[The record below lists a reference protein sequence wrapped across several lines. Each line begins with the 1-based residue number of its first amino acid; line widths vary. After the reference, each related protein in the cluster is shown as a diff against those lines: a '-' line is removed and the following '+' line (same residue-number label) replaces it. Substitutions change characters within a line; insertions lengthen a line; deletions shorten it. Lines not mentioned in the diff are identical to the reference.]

1 MPMNKPL
8 TYRLMTAR
16 IHKAMNARIQ
26 KATDEGDAAE
36 SRRLDGMLAP
46 MGGGWADE
54 SNAGAVLDLL
64 LDDCERT
71 NSSTFV
77 AVVGSASATI
87 PDLKVIEVIAAGLA
101 RPSSPAVSPAWAGQ
115 GQQEASQPKVEGV
128 LGRL

>member
-1 MPMNKPL
+1 MPMCKPL

-26 KATDEGDAAE
+26 QAADEGDTAE

-71 NSSTFV
+71 ASSTLV
-77 AVVGSASATI
+77 AVVPSTSAPI
-87 PDLKVIEVIAAGLA
+87 PDLKVVEVIAEGLA
-101 RPSSPAVSPAWAGQ
+101 PPSSPAVSPAWAGQ
-115 GQQEASQPKVEGV
+115 GQQEASQREVEGV